1 MIPNKNLIRDAVA
14 GVTVAIVAL
23 PLALGFGI
31 TSGMSAAAGLTTA
44 IIAGF
49 IAALLGG
56 SRFQVSGPTGA
67 MTVVLI
73 PIIHSYGIQ
82 AIPLLGLMAG
92 AMVVVLALIKA
103 GPFINRIPWPVVE
116 GFTVG
121 IAAVIALQ
129 QIPLA
134 LGVAKHAGDRS
145 IPIAAGT
152 ISDALKSGIQWQTL
166 SLVVLTIFIK
176 FFFPVAWKKTHLTFH
191 IPASAVAIV
200 VVTLVLHVFS
210 IKSATI
216 GTIPRSIGTWGGG
229 LLDFGLI
236 QHLLLPAAMIAA
248 LCAIESLLSA
258 RVADSMAH
266 VPITEHFNANRELLG
281 QGVAT
286 VVASLFGGMPATG
299 AIARTSVNVRAHAHS
314 KYASV
319 FHAVVLLFVA
329 LLAAPLVSA
338 IPSAAIAGVLIG
350 TSYRILNPA
359 SIMESLRT
367 TRKDSVVL
375 VVTVVTTLAID
386 LIWGIGIGI
395 ALSLALN
402 YRKRNFKNA
411 SL

>member
-1 MIPNKNLIRDAVA
+1 MHSKNLIRDAVA

-49 IAALLGG
+49 IAAILGG

-92 AMVVVLALIKA
+92 VIVIALALLKT

-145 IPIAAGT
+145 IPIAIGT
-152 ISDALKSGIQWQTL
+152 ITDALNSGIQWQTL
-166 SLVVLTIFIK
+166 ALVGLTLVIK
-176 FFFPVAWKKTHLTFH
+176 FTFPWVWRKTGLKFH
-191 IPASAVAIV
+191 VPASAVAIL
-200 VVTLVLHVFS
+200 VVTLTLHIFA

-216 GTIPRSIGTWGGG
+216 GEIPRSIGTWNGH
-229 LLDFGLI
+229 LLDFTLI
-236 QHLLLPAAMIAA
+236 PNLIIPAAMIAA

-266 VPITEHFNANRELLG
+266 VPVTEHFNTNKELFG
-281 QGVAT
+281 QGAAT

-299 AIARTSVNVRAHAHS
+299 AIARTSVNVRAHAYS
-314 KYASV
+314 KYASA
-319 FHAVVLLFVA
+319 FHAVVLLVVA
-329 LLAAPLVSA
+329 LVAAPLVSS

-367 TRKDSVVL
+367 TKDDAAVL
-375 VVTVVTTLAID
+375 VVTAISTLAID

-395 ALSLALN
+395 ALFLALN
-402 YRKRNFKNA
+402 YRKRNLKNA
-411 SL
+411 GI

>member
-1 MIPNKNLIRDAVA
+1 MQSKNLIRDAVA

-31 TSGMSAAAGLTTA
+31 TSGMSASAGLTTA

-49 IAALLGG
+49 IAAILGG

-92 AMVVVLALIKA
+92 VIVIALALLKS

-145 IPIAAGT
+145 IPIAIGT
-152 ISDALKSGIQWQTL
+152 ITDALNSGIQWQTL
-166 SLVVLTIFIK
+166 ALVGLTLIIK
-176 FFFPVAWKKTHLTFH
+176 FTFPWVWRKTGLKFH
-191 IPASAVAIV
+191 VPASAVAIL
-200 VVTLVLHVFS
+200 VVTLTLHIFA

-216 GTIPRSIGTWGGG
+216 GEIPRSIGTWNGH
-229 LLDFGLI
+229 LLDFTLI
-236 QHLLLPAAMIAA
+236 PNLIIPAAMIAA

-266 VPITEHFNANRELLG
+266 VPVTEHFNTNKELFG
-281 QGVAT
+281 QGAAT

-299 AIARTSVNVRAHAHS
+299 AIARTSVNVRAHAYS
-314 KYASV
+314 KYASA
-319 FHAVVLLFVA
+319 FHAVVLLVVA
-329 LLAAPLVSA
+329 LVAAPLVSS

-367 TRKDSVVL
+367 TKDDAAVL
-375 VVTVVTTLAID
+375 VVTAISTLAID

-395 ALSLALN
+395 ALFLALN
-402 YRKRNFKNA
+402 YRKRNLKNA
-411 SL
+411 GL

>member
-1 MIPNKNLIRDAVA
+1 MQSKNLIRDAVA

-49 IAALLGG
+49 IAAILGG

-92 AMVVVLALIKA
+92 VIVIALALLKT

-145 IPIAAGT
+145 IPIAIGT
-152 ISDALKSGIQWQTL
+152 ITDALNSGIQWQTL
-166 SLVVLTIFIK
+166 ALVGLTLVIK
-176 FFFPVAWKKTHLTFH
+176 FTFPWVWRKTGLKFH
-191 IPASAVAIV
+191 VPASAVAIL
-200 VVTLVLHVFS
+200 VVTLTLHIFA

-216 GTIPRSIGTWGGG
+216 GEIPRSIGTWNGH
-229 LLDFGLI
+229 LLDFTLI
-236 QHLLLPAAMIAA
+236 PNLIIPAAMIAA

-266 VPITEHFNANRELLG
+266 VPVTEHFNTNKELFG
-281 QGVAT
+281 QGAAT

-314 KYASV
+314 KYASA
-319 FHAVVLLFVA
+319 FHAVVLLVVA
-329 LLAAPLVSA
+329 LVAAPLVSS

-367 TRKDSVVL
+367 TKDDAAVL
-375 VVTVVTTLAID
+375 VVTAISTLAID

-395 ALSLALN
+395 ALFLALN
-402 YRKRNFKNA
+402 YRKRNLKNA
-411 SL
+411 SI

>member
-1 MIPNKNLIRDAVA
+1 LQSKNLIRDAVA

-31 TSGMSAAAGLTTA
+31 TSGMSAATGLTTA

-49 IAALLGG
+49 IAAILGG

-92 AMVVVLALIKA
+92 VIVIALALLKT

-145 IPIAAGT
+145 IPIAIGT
-152 ISDALKSGIQWQTL
+152 ITDALNSGIQWQTL
-166 SLVVLTIFIK
+166 ALVGLTLVIK
-176 FFFPVAWKKTHLTFH
+176 FTFPWVWRKTGLKFH
-191 IPASAVAIV
+191 VPASAVAIL
-200 VVTLVLHVFS
+200 VVTLTLHIFA

-216 GTIPRSIGTWGGG
+216 GEIPRSIGTWNGH
-229 LLDFGLI
+229 LLDFTLI
-236 QHLLLPAAMIAA
+236 PNLIIPAAMIAA

-266 VPITEHFNANRELLG
+266 VPVTEHFNTNKELFG
-281 QGVAT
+281 QGAAT

-314 KYASV
+314 KYASA
-319 FHAVVLLFVA
+319 FHAVVLLVVA
-329 LLAAPLVSA
+329 LVAAPLVSS

-367 TRKDSVVL
+367 TKDDAAVL
-375 VVTVVTTLAID
+375 VVTAISTLAID

-395 ALSLALN
+395 ALFLALN
-402 YRKRNFKNA
+402 YRKRNLKNA
-411 SL
+411 SI